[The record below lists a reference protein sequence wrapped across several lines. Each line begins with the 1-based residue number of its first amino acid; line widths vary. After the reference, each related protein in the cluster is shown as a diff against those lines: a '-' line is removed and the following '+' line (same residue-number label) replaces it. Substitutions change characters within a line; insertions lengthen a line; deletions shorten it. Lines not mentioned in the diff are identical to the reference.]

1 VASSRYS
8 AGLHAV
14 ARLVGKDAG
23 RVRRL
28 LVDRRS
34 DNERIGAL
42 VREAEG
48 KGIAIE
54 RVARN
59 RLDDIAAGS
68 RHQGVAAELHGGAG
82 ALDEAAL
89 RTLVE
94 ERLTAGAAPLLLIL
108 DGVQDPHNLGACLRT
123 ADGAGVDAVV
133 VPRRNAA
140 GITPAVRKVATGAAE
155 SLPLARVERLERVL
169 RWLREYGVRVTGT
182 ADDADPTL
190 FEADL
195 TGPLAL
201 VLGGEEKGMAQGVRG
216 LCDTVVSIPMSGCVE
231 SLNVSVAAGVCL
243 YEALRQRRGTG
254 FANRG
259 GLG

>member
-1 VASSRYS
+1 MASSRYS

-14 ARLVGKDAG
+14 ARLVGDDAG
-23 RVRRL
+23 RIRRL
-28 LVDRRS
+28 LVDRRG
-34 DNERIGAL
+34 DNERLAAL

-48 KGIAIE
+48 KGITIE
-54 RVARN
+54 RVARR
-59 RLDDIAAGS
+59 RLDDIAAGT
-68 RHQGVAAELHGGAG
+68 RHQGVAAELRGGAG
-82 ALDEAAL
+82 TLDEAAL

-94 ERLTAGAAPLLLIL
+94 ERLTAGASPLLLIL

-155 SLPLARVERLERVL
+155 SLPLARVDRLERVL
-169 RWLREYGVRVTGT
+169 RWMGEYGIRVVGT
-182 ADDADPTL
+182 ADDADEGL
-190 FEADL
+190 YEADL
-195 TGPLAL
+195 SGPLAL
-201 VLGGEEKGMAQGVRG
+201 VLGGEEKGMAAGIAR
-216 LCDTVVSIPMSGCVE
+216 LCDTVVSIPMTGTVE

-243 YEALRQRRGTG
+243 YEAVRQRRGPA
-254 FANRG
+254 FANGR